1 HRLIMSTLAYV
12 LMDGLRRLGLKGSD
26 WASKQSGT
34 IRTQLLKIGAVVI
47 RNTRR
52 IKVHLSSSHPAREI
66 FEKVHRSLSQAS

>member
-1 HRLIMSTLAYV
+1 MSTLAYV
-12 LMDGLRRLGLKGSD
+12 LMDGLRCLGLEVTD
-26 WASKQSGT
+26 WMRKQSGT

-66 FEKVHRSLSQAS
+66 FETAHRKLQKEG